1 MLQSNFVKS
10 EWLDNLIEICSDPE
24 KSYTLP
30 PLSKYRPGF
39 STTLIS
45 PYKKFSIWEPDE
57 NRRELLGDFYFLC
70 VSEKER
76 EIDSTLRMLIETGSG
91 RIGTFNLDGKM
102 KWTQALTR
110 GLAKEKTL
118 VLIGDQ
124 ASITAAVGENV
135 WKDMDEEALK

>member
-1 MLQSNFVKS
+1 M
-10 EWLDNLIEICSDPE
+10 
-24 KSYTLP
+24 
-30 PLSKYRPGF
+30 
-39 STTLIS
+39 
-45 PYKKFSIWEPDE
+45 
-57 NRRELLGDFYFLC
+57 LGDFYFLC

-91 RIGTFNLDGKM
+91 RVGTFNLDGKM

-124 ASITAAVGENV
+124 GSITAAVGENV